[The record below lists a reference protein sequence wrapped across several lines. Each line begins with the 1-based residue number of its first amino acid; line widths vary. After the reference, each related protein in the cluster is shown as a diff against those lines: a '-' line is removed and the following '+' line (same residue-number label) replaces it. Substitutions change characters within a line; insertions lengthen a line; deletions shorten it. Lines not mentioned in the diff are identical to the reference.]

1 MNLVATGLSSA
12 RLHRVVGAVVRAFVL
27 AAALLAAGTA
37 AAQVAVTSY
46 HYDHGLTGWNDHEA
60 SLDYSTVPG
69 LPGRLQFQP
78 LFTVPLDGLVFA
90 QPLMVPNAIVRGD
103 PNPGTHD
110 VVYVATYNNTIYAI
124 DPTRGSILA
133 QRTLDPAGNE
143 PCVRPGQA
151 SAGIN
156 GTPVID
162 RAHHA
167 LYVIDLTVVAN
178 RAAYFLHAI
187 DLNTLADIT
196 APTEVSASQRLLNKT
211 FYNFNAPYE
220 RQRAAL
226 AEVNGNIYA
235 GFAGSCEFKHLGFP
249 GSRGWV
255 LGWQAS
261 TLQPLPLAE
270 LTDQRVSSPNHIF
283 LTSVWMSGSGLAS

>member
-1 MNLVATGLSSA
+1 M
-12 RLHRVVGAVVRAFVL
+12 VRAFAAV
-27 AAALLAAGTA
+27 AALLAAGTA

-46 HYDHGLTGWNDHEA
+46 HYDHALTGWNDHETA
-60 SLDYSTVPG
+60 LDYSTVRGRPG
-69 LPGRLQFQP
+69 GPQFQP
-78 LFTVPLDGLVFA
+78 LFTIPLDGYVFA
-90 QPLMVPNAIVRGD
+90 QPLVVPNAIVRGD
-103 PNPGTHD
+103 PNRGSHD

-124 DPTRGSILA
+124 DPSRGAILA
-133 QRTLDPAGNE
+133 QRTLDPAGVQ
-143 PCVRPGQA
+143 PCLPPGQGP

-196 APTEVSASQRLLNKT
+196 APTEVSASQHLLNKSV
-211 FYNFNAPYE
+211 YDFNPSYSI
-220 RQRAAL
+220 QRAAL
-226 AEVNGNIYA
+226 AEVDSRIYA
-235 GFAGSCEFKHLGFP
+235 GFAGSCNGNQLGLP
-249 GSRGWV
+249 PSRGWV